1 MGFKKLIIILLIF
14 SFCLTARIS
23 ITDSG
28 LTDKKEVD
36 RGQDKEIMAM
46 RTPAYTSGTEEVPAV
61 SAGEPEGVEAAEE
74 EEDIKDGVSVASIG
88 ELEELLFQEEIPDEE
103 EAQPTAGRRPE
114 SLIPEEFRV
123 GRYMKLLTLEQKIG
137 QRFIINIEESELTD
151 QITSLIQDEYAGGII
166 LYSWNVKHP
175 EQVKRLTRE
184 IQQKALENNPPV
196 NLFICVDQEGGRV
209 NALSLKETTRFP
221 PPYYWAQYN
230 DPVFVE
236 AAAYIIN
243 REISEL
249 GFNMNFAP
257 VLDLY
262 GKPDSTIIGDRSMGS
277 DPDRVAEFGIFYLN
291 GARKAGIIPVIK
303 HFPGHG
309 GSTVDSH
316 RSLPVI
322 EMEEA
327 GLRERD
333 FKPFREVIES
343 GVDAVMTAHVIFNKI
358 DPEYPVTLS
367 ERILRGILRDQYG
380 FQGVVISDGLSMGA
394 LFNHF
399 ELDETL
405 RLLFKAGVD
414 LILAHSKYDLAD
426 LKSRVYRLY
435 EQGEITEQ
443 EINEGVE
450 RVLELKLKQGLL
462 PLEL

>member
-36 RGQDKEIMAM
+36 SSQDKEIMVM
-46 RTPAYTSGTEEVPAV
+46 RTPAYTSGTEEDVVVVPEEEQEEAV
-61 SAGEPEGVEAAEE
+61 KE

-103 EAQPTAGRRPE
+103 EAQPAAGRRPE

-166 LYSWNVKHP
+166 LYSWNVKNLK
-175 EQVKRLTRE
+175 QVKRLTRE

-209 NALSLKETTRFP
+209 NALSLNEIIHFS
-221 PPYYWAQYN
+221 PPYYWARYN

-322 EMEEA
+322 EIEEA
-327 GLRERD
+327 ELRERD

-343 GVDAVMTAHVIFNKI
+343 GVDAFMTAHVIFNKI

-380 FQGVVISDGLSMGA
+380 FQGVIISDGLSMGA

-414 LILAHSKYDLAD
+414 LILAHSKYDLTD

-462 PLEL
+462 HQEL